1 MWWMRERKWTYIAGG
16 GIDAGAA
23 GWNGRARGGA
33 VSEAGAWPSARAAS
47 HR

>member
-23 GWNGRARGGA
+23 GWNGSGA